1 MNFDLQP
8 RLEDDLIILQPL
20 KEQDFEALHAAASDP
35 LIWEQHPVK
44 ERYKRDV
51 FLENFFQ
58 PGIKSKGA
66 FLVLEK
72 KTGAVMGSS
81 RYDNLHEKESDIEIG
96 WTFLARPY
104 WGGRYNQ
111 AMKALMMNH
120 AFQFVDNIIFRI
132 GENNWRSRKAVEKI
146 GGIQINPADNP
157 HLECPP
163 NNVIYRIKKVDK

>member
-58 PGIKSKGA
+58 SAIESKGA

-72 KTGAVMGSS
+72 KTGIVMGSS
-81 RYDNLHEKESDIEIG
+81 RFYNLHEKESDIEIG

>member
-8 RLEDDLIILQPL
+8 HLEDDLIVLQPL
-20 KEQDFEALHAAASDP
+20 KEQDFEALYAAASDP
-35 LIWEQHPVK
+35 LVWEQHPVK

-51 FLENFFQ
+51 FMENFFQ
-58 PGIKSKGA
+58 SAIESKGA

-81 RYDNLHEKESDIEIG
+81 RYYNHHAQESDIEIG

-111 AMKALMMNH
+111 AMKALMMQH
-120 AFQFVDNIIFRI
+120 AFKYVDNIIFRI
-132 GENNWRSRKAVEKI
+132 GENNMRSRKACEKI
-146 GGIQINPADNP
+146 GGVLINPADNP
-157 HLECPP
+157 HLEWSP
-163 NNVIYRIKKVDK
+163 NNVIYKIIKVDK

>member
-8 RLEDDLIILQPL
+8 RLEDELIILQPL
-20 KEQDFEALHAAASDP
+20 KEQDFEALYAAASDP

-58 PGIKSKGA
+58 SAIESKGA
-66 FLVLEK
+66 LLVLEK
-72 KTGAVMGSS
+72 KTGIVMGSS
-81 RYDNLHEKESDIEIG
+81 RFYNLHEKESDIEIG

>member
-8 RLEDDLIILQPL
+8 HLEDDLIVLQPL
-20 KEQDFEALHAAASDP
+20 KEQDFEALYAAASDP

-44 ERYKRDV
+44 ERYKRAV
-51 FLENFFQ
+51 FKENFFQ
-58 PGIKSKGA
+58 SAIESKGA

-81 RYDNLHEKESDIEIG
+81 RYYNHHAQESDIEIG

-132 GENNWRSRKAVEKI
+132 GENNMRSRKACEKI
-146 GGIQINPADNP
+146 GGVLINPADNP

-163 NNVIYRIKKVDK
+163 NNVIYRITK

>member
-20 KEQDFEALHAAASDP
+20 KEQDFEALYAAASDP

-58 PGIKSKGA
+58 SAIESKGA

-72 KTGAVMGSS
+72 KTGFVMGSS
-81 RYDNLHEKESDIEIG
+81 RFYNLHEKESDIEIG

-111 AMKALMMNH
+111 AIKALMMNH
-120 AFQFVDNIIFRI
+120 AFQFVGNIIFRI

-146 GGIQINPADNP
+146 GGVQIYPADNP
-157 HLECPP
+157 HLEWSP
-163 NNVIYRIKKVDK
+163 NNVIYRIKKVDT